1 MQAGTCS
8 GRSSSRPE
16 TFAHS
21 GAAEVTPATR
31 QIWADRLSTDK
42 LGKLALGLF
51 IGAIGGVVAEYFHV
65 PLAWMLGPLFFCM
78 AASVSGI
85 PALVPMWLRGNFML
99 IIGLFLGES
108 FEGMDVAAI
117 LQWPISIAGAVLY
130 MPIATYLAYLYY
142 RFVVREDRMT
152 AICSSIPGGL
162 TAVVLIS
169 NSLGADERNVA
180 LAQSLRIAFVVCMAP
195 FVAFG
200 LMGYAPPDHD
210 LYAGQELIP
219 LPDLALLLGGSLG
232 LMYLLRNSGI
242 PILPMICPLVVSAIL
257 RLGGV
262 IEGVLPH
269 WLVEVG
275 LLVLG
280 SSVGTR
286 FAGIPVRRLLGFGA
300 LTFGGTAVLMGTA
313 ALLAFVVSTVTDLEL
328 VALLLAYAPGGVAEM
343 SLIAFAIDADSG
355 FVAVHHIVRIIFVM
369 IAVPL
374 LAAWAARLQRTSPP

>member
-1 MQAGTCS
+1 MSTWQQKW
-8 GRSSSRPE
+8 R
-16 TFAHS
+16 
-21 GAAEVTPATR
+21 
-31 QIWADRLSTDK
+31 DRLDRPA
-42 LGKLALGLF
+42 LAKLALGLV
-51 IGAIGGVVAEYFHV
+51 IGTIGGFVAEYFHV

-78 AASVSGI
+78 AASVAGL

-108 FEGMDVAAI
+108 FEGMQVEAI
-117 LQWPISIAGAVLY
+117 LQWPVSIAGAVLY
-130 MPIATYLAYLYY
+130 MPVATYLAYLYY
-142 RFVVREDRMT
+142 RFVVREDGMT

-169 NSLGADERNVA
+169 SSLGADERNVA

-195 FVAFG
+195 LVAFG
-200 LMGYAPPDHD
+200 LMGYAPP
-210 LYAGQELIP
+210 AGDMYEGQQLIS
-219 LPDLALLLGGSLG
+219 LPDLALLLGGSVG
-232 LMYLLRNSGI
+232 LMFLLRNSGI
-242 PILPMICPLVVSAIL
+242 PILPMICPLIVSAIL
-257 RLGGV
+257 RLGGF

-286 FAGIPVRRLLGFGA
+286 FAGIPVRRLLTFGA

-313 ALLAFVVSTVTDLEL
+313 ALFAFVVSALTGLEL

-369 IAVPL
+369 VTVPL
-374 LAAWAARLQRTSPP
+374 LAAWAARLNRKTMP